1 MFLNMSSVFPIINYL
16 CVIKNE
22 DMLVYNFIIS
32 IYDFGISIFSLFNVK
47 AKKLRQ
53 GRKDTLKLIKTL
65 RITEKTIWVHCA
77 SLGEFEQGRP
87 VIEALKKKDLNQKI
101 VLTFFSPSGYEVRKD
116 YEFADYIF
124 YLPSDKK
131 RYVKKFVDAVNPSH
145 VLFVK
150 YEFWYYY
157 LKYLNSKNINVYII
171 SALFR
176 KEHIFFK
183 WYGGRYRKL
192 LFFFTKLFVQDEES
206 AELLRSVGVKDSVVA
221 GDTRFDRVYEIAQ
234 QAKDYEL
241 LEKFSKGSV
250 VLVGGSTWPS
260 GEKLIA
266 EYLKKNKDIKILLA
280 PHEIHEEHLR
290 QIEDI
295 LPVASARYTKLDGV
309 DLAGLRVLIVDTM
322 GMLSSM
328 YRYGDFAYIGG
339 GFGSGIHNTIEAS
352 TFGLPVIFGPN
363 YKKYQEACDL
373 IKMQAGFCVTNQQDF
388 DRLVDNLMQN
398 QNFYKQSSQ
407 AALKYV
413 DSMRG
418 STELIIRDICR

>member
-1 MFLNMSSVFPIINYL
+1 
-16 CVIKNE
+16 
-22 DMLVYNFIIS
+22 MLIYDFVIS
-32 IYDFGISIFSLFNVK
+32 IYDFGIGVYSLFNTK
-47 AKKLRQ
+47 AKLLRN
-53 GRKDTLKLIKTL
+53 GRKETLELIRKLH
-65 RITEKTIWVHCA
+65 ITEKTVWFHCA

-87 VIEALKKKDLNQKI
+87 VIEALKKKDQHRKI
-101 VLTFFSPSGYEVRKD
+101 ILTFFSPSGYEVRKD

-131 RYVKKFVDAVNPSH
+131 RYVKKFVEAINPSH

-150 YEFWYYY
+150 YEFWYHY
-157 LKYLNSKNINVYII
+157 LQYLSSKNINVYII

-192 LFFFTKLFVQDEES
+192 LFFFTKLFVQDQES
-206 AELLRSVGVKDSVVA
+206 ANLLKSIGVKDFVVA
-221 GDTRFDRVYEIAQ
+221 GDTRFDRVFEIAQ
-234 QAKDYEL
+234 QAKEYEL
-241 LEKFSKGSV
+241 LEMFSKDSV

-266 EYLKKNKDIKILLA
+266 EFLKTNKDIKVLLA
-280 PHEIHEEHLR
+280 PHEIHEEHLK
-290 QIEDI
+290 QIEEV
-295 LPVASARYTKLDGV
+295 LPVASARYTKLEGV
-309 DLAGLRVLIVDTM
+309 DLDKLRVLIVDTM

-328 YRYGDFAYIGG
+328 YRYGNFAYIGG

-373 IKMQAGFCVTNQQDF
+373 IVKHAGFSVANQQDF
-388 DRLVDNLMQN
+388 DRIVDDLLENESL
-398 QNFYKQSSQ
+398 YKQSSQ
-407 AALKYV
+407 AALAYV
-413 DSMRG
+413 DAMRG
-418 STELIIRDICR
+418 STQMIINDIYR